1 MNVLRMRPLSRK
13 RCVTIQSATFVRY
26 AGAQN
31 ATPVEETLCNH
42 SKIAQKKFLVKDT
55 VPGRPECGN
64 EHGVVTIALHAR
76 YRRNRNVSFVT
87 IDLHARY

>member
-13 RCVTIQSATFVRY
+13 RRVTIQSATFVRY

-42 SKIAQKKFLVKDT
+42 SKIAQKKLLSRIPYLGGQNAGT
-55 VPGRPECGN
+55 NMG
-64 EHGVVTIALHAR
+64 
-76 YRRNRNVSFVT
+76 S
-87 IDLHARY
+87 

>member
-13 RCVTIQSATFVRY
+13 RRVTTQSATRVRY

-42 SKIAQKKFLVKDT
+42 SKSAQNKFLVKDT

-64 EHGVVTIALHAR
+64 EHGVCNHCFTYEILQKSHWER
-76 YRRNRNVSFVT
+76 T
-87 IDLHARY
+87 